1 MDEQEQASNA
11 KQQTKLATA
20 VVTEDDIPGA
30 ALGARQPEEL
40 KVPELKRWLACRGAS
55 RTGLKAQLVQ
65 RVKDYIRSGL
75 SKRVIDP
82 DNGANLDVKRRR
94 LGLVPGSSSLPPL
107 APTDGW
113 APGLVSIPDVWFAF
127 QDHLQQKLNLNFLS

>member
-1 MDEQEQASNA
+1 MQS

-20 VVTEDDIPGA
+20 VAAEVALTEDDIPGA

-65 RVKDYIRSGL
+65 RVNEDIQSGL

-82 DNGANLDVKRRR
+82 DMGARTVCL
-94 LGLVPGSSSLPPL
+94 
-107 APTDGW
+107 
-113 APGLVSIPDVWFAF
+113 
-127 QDHLQQKLNLNFLS
+127 